1 MKKMTQSQKK
11 VGKVMREFKKG
22 ELHSG
27 KKGPVVKNPKQAI
40 AIALSE
46 AGKSRKNYA
55 EGGSVMSNSKKTSS
69 RSTYGNLVDH
79 SQFLNSDG
87 YAQAIDVEMTNPKET
102 QVEQVG
108 GQRRMLP
115 EKRRKAKWY

>member
-1 MKKMTQSQKK
+1 MKKLMTPSQKK
-11 VGKVMREFKKG
+11 VGKVMREFKRG

-46 AGKSRKNYA
+46 AGQSRKPMA
-55 EGGSVMSNSKKTSS
+55 KGGSVNGTS
-69 RSTYGNLVDH
+69 RSEFGNLVDH

-87 YAQAIDVEMTNPKET
+87 YAQSVDIELTNPQET
-102 QVEQVG
+102 QLEQVG

-115 EKRRKAKWY
+115 EKKRKAKWY